1 MKEMFRA
8 AAPEAVRLLIDTM
21 NDPTTK
27 IDTRLKCA
35 ETILERALG
44 KATQPI
50 DLEGSSKLEIV
61 LAPDLKELAK

>member
-21 NDPTTK
+21 NDPATK

-44 KATQPI
+44 KAAQPI
-50 DLEGSSKLEIV
+50 DLEGGARLEIV
-61 LAPDLKELAK
+61 MSEELRELAK

>member
-8 AAPEAVRLLIDTM
+8 AAPEAVRLLVDTM

-44 KATQPI
+44 KAAQPI
-50 DLEGSSKLEIV
+50 DLEGGARLEIV
-61 LAPDLKELAK
+61 MSEELRELAK